1 MFNFY
6 VLNRCK
12 INIQSPFK
20 YKWVSNSAQG
30 KNQRLVQQ
38 SGCSWHSP
46 KFVLPSL
53 LNTLRSVCC
62 CWIYFSDLIECKKYK
77 LPHQTLIIMGEFTFV
92 TKYYMYLCALQM
104 HKCCHGPISAY
115 ETIDMYTKNS
125 TSLSRH
131 VLRNT
136 ILICL
141 FYTTLTF
148 QRLETSLR
156 TMNN

>member
-1 MFNFY
+1 MSQQLSTREKPEASSAER
-6 VLNRCK
+6 VLVTLPK
-12 INIQSPFK
+12 IC
-20 YKWVSNSAQG
+20 VT
-30 KNQRLVQQ
+30 
-38 SGCSWHSP
+38 
-46 KFVLPSL
+46 SL

-125 TSLSRH
+125 TSLSRLYY
-131 VLRNT
+131 VIPFSSVYFIQL
-136 ILICL
+136 
-141 FYTTLTF
+141 
-148 QRLETSLR
+148 
-156 TMNN
+156 